1 MRAVC
6 RGSSPHSSFLGDSR
20 HCGWTH
26 LLFLGRR
33 ISQSA
38 WWNQNSE
45 NAIYLVSICH
55 WVACCLQRNR
65 DRVRDLCSW
74 APGGPKDSKYL
85 QIEPLAAAEEHVDR
99 ARGGARGGQERG
111 QQARDGPRVACQR
124 PPAPPVPRGGPL
136 VSGTAAVWAY
146 GGEVAKWA
154 KLATRKFLGVIFLAF
169 QKVR

>member
-1 MRAVC
+1 MREVC

-45 NAIYLVSICH
+45 NTIYLVSIRH
-55 WVACCLQRNR
+55 WVACCSRRNR
-65 DRVRDLCSW
+65 DGVHDLCSW
-74 APGGPKDSKYL
+74 GAPGGPKDSKYL
-85 QIEPLAAAEEHVDR
+85 QIEPLAVAEERVDR

-111 QQARDGPRVACQR
+111 QQARDGPRVACRR
-124 PPAPPVPRGGPL
+124 PPAPPVPRGARWCPGQL
-136 VSGTAAVWAY
+136 LSGLTEGRWQS
-146 GGEVAKWA
+146 GQNWPQGS
-154 KLATRKFLGVIFLAF
+154 F
-169 QKVR
+169 